1 MTLKYSFDNSRIIR
15 KFAIPISQIMNI
27 LIVGATSG
35 IGKAL
40 WRHYVSQNHNV
51 AIIGRRAEL
60 LNDIKAEAPINTFS
74 FEADIADIR
83 SLNQTFNEILKELH
97 SLDLVIICA
106 GIGELNPKLNI
117 DTELSTIATNVLGWT
132 NILDRTYSLF
142 EQQGFGH
149 IVTITSVGGLQPTP
163 IAPSYSAS
171 KAFQI
176 NYTKSLQAK
185 AKKTNIKI
193 TEIRPGLVDTRMAK
207 GEGLFWVMPLH
218 KVVPQIIRAIDRK
231 QKLCIVTK
239 RWRILNYLLKHFV

>member
-1 MTLKYSFDNSRIIR
+1 
-15 KFAIPISQIMNI
+15 MNI

-40 WRHYVSQNHNV
+40 CQYYVSQNHNV
-51 AIIGRRAEL
+51 AIMGRREEL
-60 LNDIKAEAPINTFS
+60 LNAIKAEAPTTTFS
-74 FEADIADIR
+74 YKADIADITL
-83 SLNQTFNEILKELH
+83 LNQTFNEILKELH

-106 GIGELNPKLNI
+106 GVGELNPKLNV
-117 DTELSTIATNVLGWT
+117 DTDLSTIATNVFGWT

-163 IAPSYSAS
+163 MAPSYSAS
-171 KAFQI
+171 KAYQI

-185 AKKTNIKI
+185 AKKTKINI

-207 GEGLFWVMPLH
+207 GEGLFWVMPLS
-218 KVVPQIIRAIDRK
+218 KVVPKIIKAIHRK

-239 RWRILNYLLKHFV
+239 RWRILNFLLKHFI

>member
-1 MTLKYSFDNSRIIR
+1 
-15 KFAIPISQIMNI
+15 MNI

-40 WRHYVSQNHNV
+40 WQHYVSINHNV

-60 LNDIKAEAPINTFS
+60 LNSIKAEAPTLTFPY
-74 FEADIADIR
+74 EADISNIDT
-83 SLNQTFNEILKELH
+83 LNNTLAEIQKELR

-106 GIGELNPKLNI
+106 GIGELNPELNVG
-117 DTELSTIATNVLGWT
+117 TELSTIATNVVGWT
-132 NILDRTYSLF
+132 NITDRIYSLF
-142 EQQGFGH
+142 ERQGFGH
-149 IVTITSVGGLQPTP
+149 LVTITSVGGMQPTP

-185 AKKTNIKI
+185 AKKTKIKI

-207 GEGLFWVMPLH
+207 GEGLFWVMPLN
-218 KVVPQIIRAIDRK
+218 KVVPQIVKAIDK
-231 QKLCIVTK
+231 KKKLCIVTK
-239 RWRILNYLLKHFV
+239 RWRFLNYLLKHFV